1 MESTESL
8 GEVHRTDYNR
18 RFPLSRDLEDVCIHT
33 QTRQKSP
40 KKCTIMD
47 TQKCVHT
54 IMDTEIH
61 TIVDSQKHTKRYTYT
76 YINLHSN
83 P

>member
-1 MESTESL
+1 
-8 GEVHRTDYNR
+8 
-18 RFPLSRDLEDVCIHT
+18 
-33 QTRQKSP
+33 
-40 KKCTIMD
+40 MD